1 MELNLLLEVIILLVA
16 TNQDVAS
23 LAFLEEAQRVE
34 VIVNQLLSFKER
46 VDQLILVNLIFKK
59 LRKGQTQIYHKK
71 LKNQILGYL
80 KAKV

>member
-1 MELNLLLEVIILLVA
+1 
-16 TNQDVAS
+16 
-23 LAFLEEAQRVE
+23 
-34 VIVNQLLSFKER
+34 LLSFKER
-46 VDQLILVNLIFKK
+46 VDQLILVNQIFIK